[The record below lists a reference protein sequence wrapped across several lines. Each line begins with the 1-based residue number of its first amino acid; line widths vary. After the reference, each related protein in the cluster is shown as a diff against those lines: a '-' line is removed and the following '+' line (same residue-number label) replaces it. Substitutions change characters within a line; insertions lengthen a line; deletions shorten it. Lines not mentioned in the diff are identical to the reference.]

1 MPLIHTRPFRIRAY
15 ECDAY
20 GHLYNANYLRLMQET
35 AFDASAAAGYD
46 LARYDAMQRT
56 WLIRETEIE
65 YILPLHYNQ
74 EIEIK
79 TWVAD
84 FRRASSRRMYEF
96 WKKETGELAA
106 RAYTDWVF
114 IDLTDNRPTQAP
126 PEMHLAFFPEGLP
139 ESFPARASFPV
150 APLPP
155 PGAFQMQRRV
165 VWQDIDMMEH
175 VNNAVYLDY
184 VTECGMQVV
193 AAHHWPVTRMLD
205 QGFGILL
212 RRNQVQYL
220 QPAVLNDE
228 LKITTWVSNPRFAM
242 ATRHYEIKRASDG
255 VLLCRVHALGVWV
268 DLKSG
273 RPIRIPKEMLADFA
287 PNLSIE

>member
-65 YILPLHYNQ
+65 YILPLRYND
-74 EIEIK
+74 EVEIK

-84 FRRASSRRMYEF
+84 FRRASSRRRYEF
-96 WKKETGELAA
+96 WKKDSNELAA

-114 IDLTDNRPTQAP
+114 IDQNNNRLTQAP
-126 PEMHLAFFPEGLP
+126 PEMHRAFLPEGIP
-139 ESFPARASFPV
+139 ENFPARAPFPS
-150 APLPP
+150 APPPP
-155 PGAFQMQRRV
+155 PGAYRMRRGV
-165 VWQDIDMMEH
+165 VWQDIDLMQH

-205 QGFGILL
+205 EGFGILL

-220 QPAVLNDE
+220 QPALLNDALE
-228 LKITTWVSNPRFAM
+228 ITTWFSNPRFAM
-242 ATRHYEIKRASDG
+242 ATRHYEIKRAGDSA
-255 VLLCRVHALGVWV
+255 LLCRVHALGVWV

-287 PNLSIE
+287 PNQAVE

>member
-1 MPLIHTRPFRIRAY
+1 MPLIHSRQFRIRSY

-20 GHLYNANYLRLMQET
+20 SHLYNANYLRLMQET

-46 LARYDAMQRT
+46 QERYNAMQRT
-56 WLIRETEIE
+56 WLIRETNIE
-65 YILPLHYNQ
+65 YILPLRYND

-96 WKKETGELAA
+96 WKKNSGELAA

-114 IDLTDNRPTQAP
+114 IDLTSNRPIQAP

-139 ESFPARASFPV
+139 ESFPAREPFPS
-150 APLPP
+150 APPAP
-155 PGAFQMQRRV
+155 PGAYHTQRQV
-165 VWQDIDMMEH
+165 VWQDIDLMQH

-193 AAHHWPVTRMLD
+193 AAHHWPVERMLAE
-205 QGFGILL
+205 GFGILL

-220 QPAVLNDE
+220 QPALLNDVLE
-228 LKITTWVSNPRFAM
+228 FTTWFSKPRFAM

-255 VLLCRVHALGVWV
+255 ALLARVHALGVWV

-273 RPIRIPKEMLADFA
+273 KPIRIPKEMLADFA
-287 PNLSIE
+287 PNGAAE